1 MPKEG
6 DFQWNL
12 GKKRVEFIGEVT
24 NKLRGAY
31 AMARLQKDQGSCRE
45 YFTFIDTLYMTLRPY
60 IEDVDVDKVD
70 VDFEDEEMDSSDL
83 KSLLDNLI
91 DQIDAETD
99 SLKGRNA
106 PKQLIEKMRTVDL
119 IINEIRIAL
128 NLDIPRDLEFDPD
141 EEGVAT
147 EGL

>member
-31 AMARLQKDQGSCRE
+31 SMARLRKDKGSCRE

-60 IEDVDVDKVD
+60 IEDVDVDEID
-70 VDFEDEEMDSSDL
+70 VDFEDKQLDNKDL
-83 KSLLDNLI
+83 KNLLDNLI
-91 DQIDAETD
+91 DQIDSETD
-99 SLKGRNA
+99 SLGNRNA

-119 IINEIRIAL
+119 IINEIRINL
-128 NLDIPRDLEFDPD
+128 NLDIPRDLEFDPE